1 MDAFFQYIVSFGVL
15 GIVVV
20 GWLTGWLYAKPYVD
34 ELKEKHAQ
42 EIATLNHLHEQEI
55 NEYRTALALERQR
68 SEVGIT
74 AGAILRDIAGEL
86 RKELKP

>member
-1 MDAFFQYIVSFGVL
+1 MSAFFSYLASFGVL
-15 GIVVV
+15 GIVVI
-20 GWLTGWLYAKPYVD
+20 GWQSGFLYSKFYIQ
-34 ELKEKHAQ
+34 ELKERHAS
-42 EIATLNHLHEQEI
+42 EVTLLKETHEREI

-74 AGAILRDIAGEL
+74 AGVILRDIAGEI